1 MERTMNEIKIFIL
14 CGIAAFIAQIVNSR
28 GNMDLGKGFIG
39 ILLIILV
46 SFLAVKIREK
56 IPLKIPAFAWASL
69 LAFALTTPVS
79 PVQGF
84 FLDATK
90 EFGFSAVSTVILAA
104 AGISVGNKLNDIKK
118 LSWKI
123 VITALVVF
131 TGTFFG
137 SALIAQVI
145 LKAQGLI

>member
-1 MERTMNEIKIFIL
+1 MEKTMNEIKVFIL
-14 CGIAAFIAQIVNSR
+14 CGITAFIAQFVGSK
-28 GNMDLGKGFIG
+28 GNMDLGKGFVG

-46 SFLAVKIREK
+46 SFLAIKIREK
-56 IPLKIPAFAWASL
+56 LPLKIPAFAWASL
-69 LAFALTTPVS
+69 LAFIITTPIS

-84 FLDATK
+84 FLDMTK
-90 EFGFSAVSTVILAA
+90 GFGFSAVSTVILGA

-123 VITALVVF
+123 VLTALVVF

-137 SALIAQVI
+137 SALIAQAV
-145 LKAQGLI
+145 LKAQGII

>member
-1 MERTMNEIKIFIL
+1 MEKTMNEIKVFIL
-14 CGIAAFIAQIVNSR
+14 CGITAFIAQFVGSK
-28 GNMDLGKGFIG
+28 GNMDLGKGFVG

-46 SFLAVKIREK
+46 SFLAIKIREK
-56 IPLKIPAFAWASL
+56 LPLKIPAFAWASL
-69 LAFALTTPVS
+69 LAFVITTPIS

-84 FLDATK
+84 FLDMTK
-90 EFGFSAVSTVILAA
+90 GFGFSAVSTVILGA

-123 VITALVVF
+123 VLTALVVF

-137 SALIAQVI
+137 SALIAQAV
-145 LKAQGLI
+145 LKAQGII

>member
-1 MERTMNEIKIFIL
+1 MTKSIDEIKVLVL
-14 CGIAAFIAQIVNSR
+14 CGITAFIAQFVGAR
-28 GNMDLGKGFIG
+28 GKMDLGKGFIG
-39 ILLIILV
+39 ILVIIIV
-46 SFLAVKIREK
+46 SFLAVKIRSK

-69 LAFALTTPVS
+69 IAFALTTPIS

-84 FLDATK
+84 FLDVTK
-90 EFGFSAVSTVILAA
+90 GFGFSAVSTVILAA

-123 VITALVVF
+123 VLVALVVF
-131 TGTFFG
+131 SGTFFG
-137 SALIAQVI
+137 SALIAQVV

>member
-14 CGIAAFIAQIVNSR
+14 CGITAFIAQFVNSR

-46 SFLAVKIREK
+46 SFLAVKIREI

-69 LAFALTTPVS
+69 LAFILTTPAS
-79 PVQGF
+79 PVQGY
-84 FLDATK
+84 FLDMTK
-90 EFGFSAVSTVILAA
+90 GFGFSAVSTVILAA

-123 VITALVVF
+123 VLTALVVF

-137 SALIAQVI
+137 SALIAQAV
-145 LKAQGLI
+145 LKAQGII

>member
-1 MERTMNEIKIFIL
+1 MEKTMNEIKVFIL
-14 CGIAAFIAQIVNSR
+14 CGITAFIAQFVGSK
-28 GNMDLGKGFIG
+28 GNMDLGKGFVG

-46 SFLAVKIREK
+46 SFLAIKIREK
-56 IPLKIPAFAWASL
+56 LPLKIPAFAWASL
-69 LAFALTTPVS
+69 LAFVITTPIS

-84 FLDATK
+84 FLDMTK
-90 EFGFSAVSTVILAA
+90 GFGFSAVSTVILGA

-123 VITALVVF
+123 VLTALIVF

-137 SALIAQVI
+137 SALIAQAV
-145 LKAQGLI
+145 LKAQGII